1 MFIGRHFHSL
11 DGKGRVAIPHK
22 FRGELGGTNAGR
34 VIVTVSPSERFAY
47 LDAYPAAHWEKTI
60 EQILATPITG
70 DDAAAVREALLAN
83 YIHPAQEQTLDSQG
97 RILIPPEQRQAAHL
111 EKDLVFTGDMQRF
124 RIWSRAEWQ
133 RYDAIAAKD
142 KAKVLKIPGL
152 WL

>member
-60 EQILATPITG
+60 EQILDRTDNKNPPPPSKVFDFRLTRKLYKELSASG
-70 DDAAAVREALLAN
+70 WQ
-83 YIHPAQEQTLDSQG
+83 PA
-97 RILIPPEQRQAAHL
+97 
-111 EKDLVFTGDMQRF
+111 K
-124 RIWSRAEWQ
+124 
-133 RYDAIAAKD
+133 
-142 KAKVLKIPGL
+142 
-152 WL
+152 